1 MKDKL
6 EEKIK
11 GIIMS
16 NAILGGVLEDTKGTD
31 LKLLVEEL
39 SQLITTQVEEK
50 RDSEEVI
57 PVERVKEAFKNFVEY
72 CEFNDLNKL
81 VDKRDSTGNWYSLR
95 QLVEEWVE
103 DNMSTNTSSEKKEH
117 AMNEYTRHIKRITK
131 EVSRSL

>member
-39 SQLITTQVEEK
+39 SQLITTPVEEK
-50 RDSEEVI
+50 RI
-57 PVERVKEAFKNFVEY
+57 AK
-72 CEFNDLNKL
+72 KL
-81 VDKRDSTGNWYSLR
+81 YL
-95 QLVEEWVE
+95 
-103 DNMSTNTSSEKKEH
+103 
-117 AMNEYTRHIKRITK
+117 
-131 EVSRSL
+131 